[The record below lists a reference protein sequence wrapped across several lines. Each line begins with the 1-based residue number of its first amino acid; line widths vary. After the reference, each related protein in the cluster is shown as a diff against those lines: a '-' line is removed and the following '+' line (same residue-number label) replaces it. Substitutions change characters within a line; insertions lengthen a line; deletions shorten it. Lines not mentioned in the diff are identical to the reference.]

1 MSERGIDNR
10 REAITMIL
18 HREPDL
24 RDPYLLAAWSG
35 MGNVAL
41 GVARYLRDKLG
52 AELFGEIRLTDSFRF
67 SGILVNDDG
76 TVESPR
82 STEAPRNNL
91 YCWRN
96 EDFDHDLV
104 IIIGEAQPSGMEYE
118 LARKVIDAAEKLK
131 VRRIF
136 TSAALAIPMKI
147 GQESRVHFVAT
158 DSRLIEDLKG
168 YDMELMAGGSIS
180 GLNGFLL
187 GIAKERGI
195 EGVCLLGEMPNYL
208 TNIEYPKASY
218 AVLSVLTM
226 ILHIDVDLGELL
238 VTAQYQEEEIRK
250 YIKKIEEQLRQLKLQ
265 ETLEEE
271 KPKTLH

>member
-1 MSERGIDNR
+1 MSERDIDNWS
-10 REAITMIL
+10 ENITMIL
-18 HREPDL
+18 HREPEL

-52 AELFGEIRLTDSFRF
+52 AELFGEIRLAESFRF

-82 STEAPRNNL
+82 STEVTRNSL

-104 IIIGEAQPSGMEYE
+104 IVIGEAQPSGMEYA

-136 TSAALAIPMKI
+136 TSAAFAIPMKI
-147 GQESRVHFVAT
+147 SQKSRVHFVAT
-158 DSRLIEDLKG
+158 DSQLIEDLKG
-168 YDMELMAGGSIS
+168 HDMELMAGGSIS

-208 TNIEYPKASY
+208 THIEYPKASH
-218 AVLSVLTM
+218 AVLSVLTA

-238 VTAQYQEEEIRK
+238 VTAHYQEEEIRK
-250 YIKKIEEQLRQLKLQ
+250 YIKKIEEQVRQLKLQ

>member
-1 MSERGIDNR
+1 MSAHDTGS
-10 REAITMIL
+10 EAITMIL
-18 HREPDL
+18 HREPEL

-41 GVARYLRDKLG
+41 GAARYLRDKLG
-52 AELFGEIRLTDSFRF
+52 AELFGEIRLAESFRF
-67 SGILVNDDG
+67 SGVLVNDDG

-82 STEAPRNNL
+82 STTVPRNSF

-96 EDFDHDLV
+96 EGFDHDLV
-104 IIIGEAQPSGMEYE
+104 IIIGEAQPSGMEYV

-147 GQESRVHFVAT
+147 SQESRVHFVAT
-158 DSRLIEDLKG
+158 DSQLIEDLKG
-168 YDMELMAGGSIS
+168 HDMELMAGGSIS

-208 TNIEYPKASY
+208 THIEYPKASH

-238 VTAQYQEEEIRK
+238 VTAEYQEEEIRK

-265 ETLEEE
+265 ETLEEDM
-271 KPKTLH
+271 PKTLH

>member
-1 MSERGIDNR
+1 MSEGGIDNG

-18 HREPDL
+18 HREPEL

-41 GVARYLRDKLG
+41 GVARYLRDKLDAG
-52 AELFGEIRLTDSFRF
+52 LFGEIRLTESFRF

-82 STEAPRNNL
+82 STEAPSNNL

-96 EDFDHDLV
+96 KDFEHDLV
-104 IIIGEAQPSGMEYE
+104 IIIVEAQPSGMEYD
-118 LARKVIDAAEKLK
+118 LACKVIDAAEKLK
-131 VRRIF
+131 VRRVF

-147 GQESRVHFVAT
+147 SQRSRVHFVAT
-158 DSRLIEDLKG
+158 DSQLIEDLKG
-168 YDMELMAGGSIS
+168 YDMELMAGGSIG

-208 TNIEYPKASY
+208 THIDYPKASL
-218 AVLSVLTM
+218 AVLSVLTT
-226 ILHIDVDLGELL
+226 ILHIDIDLGDLL
-238 VTAQYQEEEIRK
+238 VTVQYQEEEIRK

>member
-1 MSERGIDNR
+1 MSERGIANGS
-10 REAITMIL
+10 EAVTMIL
-18 HREPDL
+18 HREPEL

-41 GVARYLRDKLG
+41 GAARYLKDKLG
-52 AELFGEIRLTDSFRF
+52 AELFGEIRLTESFRF

-76 TVESPR
+76 TVKSPR
-82 STEAPRNNL
+82 SPEVPRNSL

-96 EDFDHDLV
+96 EDFYHDLV
-104 IIIGEAQPSGMEYE
+104 IIIGEAQPSGMEYA
-118 LARKVIDAAEKLK
+118 LARKVIEAAERLK

-147 GQESRVHFVAT
+147 GKESRVHFVAT
-158 DSRLIEDLKG
+158 DSQLIEDLKG
-168 YDMELMAGGSIS
+168 HDMELMAGGSIS

-208 TNIEYPKASY
+208 THIEYPKASH
-218 AVLSVLTM
+218 AVLSVLTT
-226 ILHIDVDLGELL
+226 ILHIDVDLGELM
-238 VTAQYQEEEIRK
+238 VTAEYQQEEIRR

-265 ETLEEE
+265 ETLMEEM
-271 KPKTLH
+271 PKTLH